1 MFCKII
7 FFEDNNDWETI
18 SEYLKREKNSFEII
32 SVSPDLKEFLRKNGH
47 LSKTIN
53 DVFPYFSDK
62 AIAINKKSKNQLE
75 EYRLQFK
82 KIKFFEYEIF
92 NGIEHQLLSQIIFV
106 EKMKTI
112 LKETKNIYFIFKGFS
127 FSYFILQ
134 KLSFEMGFNKNSFTV
149 NRIHGKKI
157 KRISPNYSGTVS
169 KIKNKINFIK
179 SLSKKR
185 TNNKQKNNSKLNL
198 EYTKIESSSTNNCV
212 LNYKT
217 NFEKSKQ
224 NSKFVIMRIILLKLL
239 IHAHLDFTTWI
250 MKSVIK
256 KINLNPNY
264 NSKYAFFIS
273 PTRSDALWAVYP
285 IMKQFKKNNTDYIIF
300 TFDLLANKNL
310 IEENFLNV
318 NLFEEAYLFSNI
330 LKNKHAKQLIK
341 QIINLAKK
349 QNLKFIHFD
358 DYTNPILGDIF
369 LFSSMILICEHIFQ
383 NLKFKSIFATD
394 GNRFSEPIIL
404 TSKRFGIKSYYVQSL
419 LFTPFS
425 SRSLYKVD
433 KLCVYGTQG
442 LDVLKEMGHPLNQI
456 EITGNP
462 RYDFLNKIDHKE
474 QRKFLENEY
483 GISNNKKL
491 IVVGLTLW
499 YENDEIWMSNLIK
512 FCNDNNIEI
521 VIKVHPFYKII
532 FQDVHKQKI
541 HEIKKSCKKQKYL
554 ITYDIEPSIL
564 LPAADLVITDFT
576 NLGIEAILLEKP
588 LITVNFTK
596 DPIEKLIP
604 NFPYESSV
612 YTNDYKLLEKYI
624 LEILKEKKHIDKMRQ
639 NWAESIKKFNLFND
653 GQAAQRIFELITTN

>member
-7 FFEDNNDWETI
+7 FFEDNNDWQTI

-47 LSKTIN
+47 ISKTIN

-62 AIAINKKSKNQLE
+62 SIAINKKSKNQLE

-106 EKMKTI
+106 EKMKAI
-112 LKETKNIYFIFKGFS
+112 LEDKQNIYFIFKGFS

-134 KLSFEMGFNKNSFTV
+134 KLSFELGFNKTNFTI
-149 NRIHGKKI
+149 NRVDGKKI
-157 KRISPNYSGTVS
+157 KRIPPNYSESIS

-185 TNNKQKNNSKLNL
+185 TKNKQKNNSMFNL
-198 EYTKIESSSTNNCV
+198 GEDTKIEASSS
-212 LNYKT
+212 NYNIKSKT

-224 NSKFVIMRIILLKLL
+224 NSKFFIIRIILLKLL
-239 IHAHLDFTTWI
+239 ILAHFDFSNWI
-250 MKSVIK
+250 MKRIIK
-256 KINLNPNY
+256 KINLHPNH

-273 PTRSDALWAVYP
+273 PTRPDALWAIFP
-285 IMKQFKKNNTDYIIF
+285 IMQQFNKNNTDYIIF

-310 IEENFLNV
+310 LEENFSNV

-330 LKNKHAKQLIK
+330 LKNKHGKELIQ
-341 QIINLAKK
+341 QIINLAKN
-349 QNLKFIHFD
+349 QNLEFIHFD
-358 DYTNPILGDIF
+358 GYTNPILRDIF
-369 LFSSMILICEHIFQ
+369 LFLSMLLICEYIFP
-383 NLKFKSIFATD
+383 NLKFKTIVVTD
-394 GNRFSEPIIL
+394 GNRFSEPVIL

-419 LFTPFS
+419 LITPYS
-425 SRSLYKVD
+425 TRSLYKVD

-442 LDVLKEMGHPLNQI
+442 IEVLKEMGHPLNQL

-462 RYDFLNKIDHKE
+462 RYDYLKNIDHKE
-474 QRKFLENEY
+474 QRKFLESEY
-483 GISNNKKL
+483 GICNNKKL
-491 IVVGLTLW
+491 VVVGLTLW

-564 LPAADLVITDFT
+564 LSASDLVVSDFT

-596 DPIEKLIP
+596 DPIEKLRS

-612 YTNDYKLLEKYI
+612 YTSDYKLLEKYI

-639 NWAESIKKFNLFND
+639 KWTESIKKFNLFND
-653 GQAAQRIFELITTN
+653 GQAAQRIFELMTI